1 MITAVERIGS
11 LTSSRSGFNPASD
24 TWGVLFVNM
33 GGPET
38 TDQIK
43 PYLRSIFSDRAI
55 IKLPLS
61 FLLQKPFARLIST
74 LRTPRVAAR
83 YKLIGGGSPLLR
95 YDCKLAEGV
104 RETLTAEFP
113 NLRTYVGMRYIEP
126 FIESQLQQAV
136 TDSCKHIIVVPMYP
150 HYCLAT
156 TGTALNVIADFLSAH
171 RGAISVDVVEHWHD
185 SGGYIALLRTRIK
198 QALTRVDPASKTQLL
213 FSAHSIP
220 ESIRLSGD
228 PYVDQISHTCQL
240 AAHDLDYSLS
250 FQSATGPVKWV
261 GPDTLATIDKLA
273 DEGVKQLVV
282 VPISFVSDNIETLYD
297 IDIVMQKRCRTLG
310 MQPLIRTA
318 MFNGAP
324 DFVQFMAGLVREKAR
339 AS

>member
-1 MITAVERIGS
+1 MTTAIEKIKSVTGS
-11 LTSSRSGFNPASD
+11 KSGFDPAHD
-24 TWGVLFVNM
+24 RWGVIFVNM

-43 PYLRSIFSDRAI
+43 PYLRSIFSDRSI

-74 LRTPRVAAR
+74 LRTPRVTAR

-95 YDCKLAEGV
+95 YDRMLAKGV
-104 RETLTAEFP
+104 CETLTAEFP
-113 NLRTYVGMRYIEP
+113 NLRAYVGMRYIEP
-126 FIESQLQQAV
+126 FIDTQLQQAINEG
-136 TDSCKHIIVVPMYP
+136 CKHLVVIPMYP

-156 TGTALNVIADFLSAH
+156 TGTALSVIANFLSAQH
-171 RGAISVDVVEHWHD
+171 GAISIDIVEHWHD
-185 SGGYIALLRTRIK
+185 CGGYIALLRTRIE
-198 QALTRVDPASKTQLL
+198 QALTQVDPASKTQLL

-220 ESIRLSGD
+220 ESIRLGGD
-228 PYVDQISHTCQL
+228 PYVDQITHTCKL
-240 AAHDLDYSLS
+240 ACHDHDYLLS

-273 DEGVKQLVV
+273 GEGVKQLVI

-297 IDIVMQKRCRTLG
+297 IDIVMQERCRHLG
-310 MQPLIRTA
+310 MLPLIRTA
-318 MFNGAP
+318 MFNGEP
-324 DFVQFMAGLVREKAR
+324 DFVEFMAGLVREKAR